1 MGEII
6 EIRNETAPQEFHI
19 MYTSTGEERT
29 VRLDTDKKEL
39 FYSQDIKSIRP
50 MACPFL
56 RQKEPGTVICTVH
69 NSRPELCRQ
78 YSCFRI
84 LILNPDG
91 HRIGRVMDA
100 SRYFT
105 TMDHPLRNLWQQ
117 EIAGR
122 EIPEENAWEDYVDRV
137 LTSAGYQVVR

>member
-6 EIRNETAPQEFHI
+6 EIRDEIAPLEFHI

-29 VRLDTDKKEL
+29 VRLDPDKKDL
-39 FYSQDIKSIRP
+39 FLSQDITSILP

-56 RQKEPGTVICTVH
+56 RQKAPGTVICTVH

-84 LILNPDG
+84 LVLDPEG
-91 HRIGRVMDA
+91 KRIGRVMDA

-105 TMDHPLRNLWQQ
+105 TMDHPLRELWQQ
-117 EIAGR
+117 EIASR
-122 EIPEENAWEDYVDRV
+122 EVPDEAAWEDHIDKV
-137 LTSAGYQVVR
+137 LTGAGYRVIR